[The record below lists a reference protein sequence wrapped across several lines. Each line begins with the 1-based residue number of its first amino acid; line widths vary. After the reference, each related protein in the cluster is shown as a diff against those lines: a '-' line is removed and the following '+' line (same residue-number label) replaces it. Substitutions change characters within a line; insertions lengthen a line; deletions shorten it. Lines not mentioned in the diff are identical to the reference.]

1 MSTTCRN
8 MPHRPKPPNPK
19 RTSLWKQPCSKPL
32 RSRRSPLRPKPEVR
46 RRGWQSTGRISP
58 DAAFRAWILN
68 PANLNGAGQDG
79 TLTEDELQ
87 AVTAMDVSNQGI
99 ASLKGIEYFTNLES
113 LNCRGNQ
120 LTQLD
125 VNANRQLKNLT
136 PRPIG

>member
-1 MSTTCRN
+1 MRSDNVKLGAERTPNRSLFYALGYTDEELE
-8 MPHRPKPPNPK
+8 RPLIGVVSAFSEIVPGHSHLDKLAQAVKDGVRMAGGTPVSYTHLDVYK
-19 RTSLWKQPCSKPL
+19 RQ
-32 RSRRSPLRPKPEVR
+32 
-46 RRGWQSTGRISP
+46 
-58 DAAFRAWILN
+58 
-68 PANLNGAGQDG
+68 GQDG

-125 VNANRQLKNLT
+125 VRCV
-136 PRPIG
+136 